1 MSHDMEAQVYRVWLM
16 QPEIS
21 LDELAALVA
30 LPAGLVMHPVAF
42 SAPTENIESVGR
54 GRSAL

>member
-30 LPAGLVMHPVAF
+30 LPAGLVMHTLSRF
-42 SAPTENIESVGR
+42 R
-54 GRSAL
+54 H

>member
-16 QPEIS
+16 QPGLS

-30 LPAGLVMHPVAF
+30 LPAGVVMRTLTRFRH
-42 SAPTENIESVGR
+42 
-54 GRSAL
+54 

>member
-16 QPEIS
+16 QPGIS

-30 LPAGLVMHPVAF
+30 LPAGLVMQTLSRFRH
-42 SAPTENIESVGR
+42 
-54 GRSAL
+54 